1 MKPPRSYDRG
11 RVDPLAEPQAAT
23 SKTDTSGIRVPPP
36 VYYVAPFLVGVV
48 LELVFPT
55 SWPPFGI
62 RLAAAVLAGGAWLA
76 LDGAA
81 MVFFRRA
88 GTSMVPMNP
97 TTALV
102 TSGPYRFT
110 RNPMYLGMSFLYIAF
125 AFAFGVIW
133 ALAFLP
139 AVIVMVDRFVI
150 AREEPYLE
158 QKFGQSYRAYKARV
172 RRWL

>member
-1 MKPPRSYDRG
+1 MSH
-11 RVDPLAEPQAAT
+11 VAEPEGAAP
-23 SKTDTSGIRVPPP
+23 KTDTSGIRVPPP
-36 VYYVAPFLVGVV
+36 LYYVAGFLAGVA
-48 LELVFPT
+48 LELVWPT
-55 SWPPFGI
+55 SWPPVGVRI
-62 RLAAAVLAGGAWLA
+62 AVTVLAVVAWLA

-81 MVFFRRA
+81 TLFFRRA

-102 TSGPYRFT
+102 TSGPYRLS
-110 RNPMYLGMSFLYIAF
+110 RNPMYLGMAFLYIAF
-125 AFAFGVIW
+125 AFAFAVIW

-139 AVIVMVDRFVI
+139 VVLVIVDRFVI

-158 QKFGQSYRAYKARV
+158 RKFRQDYRDYKARV

>member
-1 MKPPRSYDRG
+1 
-11 RVDPLAEPQAAT
+11 VDQLAEPETAAR
-23 SKTDTSGIRVPPP
+23 KPDTSGIRVPPP
-36 VYYVAPFLVGVV
+36 VYYVGGFLAGVV
-48 LELVFPT
+48 LELAFPT
-55 SWPPFGI
+55 SWPPSGVRI
-62 RLAAAVLAGGAWLA
+62 AGTLLAAGAWLA

-81 MVFFRRA
+81 MAFFRRA

-102 TSGPYRFT
+102 TSGPYRLT
-110 RNPMYLGMSFLYIAF
+110 RNPMYLGMAFLYV
-125 AFAFGVIW
+125 AFAFGFGVMW

-139 AVIVMVDRFVI
+139 AVLVIVDRFVI

-158 QKFGQSYRAYKARV
+158 RKFGPAYRDYKARV

>member
-1 MKPPRSYDRG
+1 
-11 RVDPLAEPQAAT
+11 VDQRAEPAAAAHQ
-23 SKTDTSGIRVPPP
+23 TDASGIRVPPP
-36 VYYVAPFLVGVV
+36 LYYVAAFLVGVA
-48 LELVFPT
+48 LELIFPT
-55 SWPPFGI
+55 SWPPFGV
-62 RLAAAVLAGGAWLA
+62 RLAATLLAGVAWLA

-81 MVFFRRA
+81 MVLFRRA

-110 RNPMYLGMSFLYIAF
+110 RNPMYLGMAFLYIAF

-139 AVIVMVDRFVI
+139 AVVVIVDRFLI

-158 QKFGQSYRAYKARV
+158 RRFGQPYREYKARV

>member
-1 MKPPRSYDRG
+1 MDH
-11 RVDPLAEPQAAT
+11 VAESRAT
-23 SKTDTSGIRVPPP
+23 GSNADTPGIRIPPP
-36 VYYVAPFLVGVV
+36 TYYVVAFLAAIA
-48 LELVFPT
+48 LELAFPT
-55 SWPPFGI
+55 SWPSLGVRI
-62 RLAAAVLAGGAWLA
+62 AVAVLAAGAWLA

-81 MVFFRRA
+81 MVSFRRA

-110 RNPMYLGMSFLYIAF
+110 RNPMYLGMAFLYLAF
-125 AFAFGVIW
+125 AFAFGVMW

-139 AVIVMVDRFVI
+139 AVIVIVDRFVI

-158 QKFGQSYRAYKARV
+158 RKFGQAYRDYKARV
-172 RRWL
+172 RRWV

>member
-1 MKPPRSYDRG
+1 MEGSERLETAPPESRASGVREG
-11 RVDPLAEPQAAT
+11 
-23 SKTDTSGIRVPPP
+23 DTSGVRIPPP
-36 VYYVAPFLVGVV
+36 VFYVAGFLIGVALELAFPIDGPPPAFAVVGALVG
-48 LELVFPT
+48 
-55 SWPPFGI
+55 
-62 RLAAAVLAGGAWLA
+62 GALWLA

-81 MVFFRRA
+81 MLFFRRA

-110 RNPMYLGMSFLYIAF
+110 RNPMYLGMAFLYIAL
-125 AFAFGVIW
+125 ALALGVIW
-133 ALAFLP
+133 ALPFLP
-139 AVIVMVDRFVI
+139 VVIAAVDRLVI

-158 QKFGQSYRAYKARV
+158 ARFGEEYRAYKRRV

>member
-1 MKPPRSYDRG
+1 M
-11 RVDPLAEPQAAT
+11 
-23 SKTDTSGIRVPPP
+23 
-36 VYYVAPFLVGVV
+36 

-55 SWPPFGI
+55 SWPPLGI
-62 RLAAAVLAGGAWLA
+62 RLGVAALAGGAWLA

-81 MVFFRRA
+81 MLAFSRA
-88 GTSMVPMNP
+88 DTSMVPMNP

-102 TSGPYRFT
+102 TSGPYRVT
-110 RNPMYLGMSFLYIAF
+110 RNPMYLGMCFLYIAF

-133 ALAFLP
+133 ALLFLP
-139 AVIVMVDRFVI
+139 AVIAIVDRFVI

-158 QKFGQSYRAYKARV
+158 QRFGEAYRDYKARV

>member
-1 MKPPRSYDRG
+1 MT
-11 RVDPLAEPQAAT
+11 EPAGDA
-23 SKTDTSGIRVPPP
+23 SGIRVPPP
-36 VYYVAPFLVGVV
+36 LYYIAGYLAGVV
-48 LELVFPT
+48 LELVLPT
-55 SWPPFGI
+55 NWPPTGVRI
-62 RLAAAVLAGGAWLA
+62 AVAVLTAGAWLG

-81 MVFFRRA
+81 MLSFRRA

-102 TSGPYRFT
+102 TSGPYRLT
-110 RNPMYLGMSFLYIAF
+110 RNPMYLGMAFLYVAF
-125 AFAFGVIW
+125 AFAFGVTW

-139 AVIVMVDRFVI
+139 AVLVIVDRFVI

-158 QKFGQSYRAYKARV
+158 RKFGQPYRDYKARV

>member
-1 MKPPRSYDRG
+1 VTESAG
-11 RVDPLAEPQAAT
+11 
-23 SKTDTSGIRVPPP
+23 DTSGIRVPPP
-36 VYYVAPFLVGVV
+36 LYYIAGYLAGVV
-48 LELVFPT
+48 LELVLPT
-55 SWPPFGI
+55 SWPPTGVRI
-62 RLAAAVLAGGAWLA
+62 AVAVLTAGAWLG

-81 MVFFRRA
+81 MLNFRRA

-102 TSGPYRFT
+102 TSGPYRLT
-110 RNPMYLGMSFLYIAF
+110 RNPMYLGMAFLYVAF
-125 AFAFGVIW
+125 AFAFGVTW

-139 AVIVMVDRFVI
+139 AVLVIVDRFVI

-158 QKFGQSYRAYKARV
+158 RKFGQAYRDYKARV

>member
-1 MKPPRSYDRG
+1 VDRLAKSEPTALKP
-11 RVDPLAEPQAAT
+11 
-23 SKTDTSGIRVPPP
+23 DTSGIRVPPP
-36 VYYVAPFLVGVV
+36 VYYVAAFLAGVG
-48 LELVFPT
+48 LELIFPT

-62 RLAAAVLAGGAWLA
+62 RLAVTLVAGVAWLA

-81 MVFFRRA
+81 MVSFRRA

-97 TTALV
+97 DTALV
-102 TSGPYRFT
+102 TSGPYRLT
-110 RNPMYLGMSFLYIAF
+110 RNPMYLGMVFLYVAF

-139 AVIVMVDRFVI
+139 AVVVVVDRFVI

-158 QKFGQSYRAYKARV
+158 RRFGQAYRDYKARV

>member
-1 MKPPRSYDRG
+1 MDQ
-11 RVDPLAEPQAAT
+11 VVEPKAGAPG
-23 SKTDTSGIRVPPP
+23 SDTAGIRVPPP
-36 VYYVAPFLVGVV
+36 VYYIVGFLVGVA
-48 LELVFPT
+48 LEVIFPT
-55 SWPPFGI
+55 SWPSTGVRI
-62 RLAAAVLAGGAWLA
+62 AVALIAGGAWLA

-88 GTSMVPMNP
+88 GTSMVPVNP

-110 RNPMYLGMSFLYIAF
+110 RNPMYVGMAFLYLAL

-133 ALAFLP
+133 ALVFLP
-139 AVIVMVDRFVI
+139 AVIVAIDRFVI

-158 QKFGQSYRAYKARV
+158 RKFGEAYRDYKTRV